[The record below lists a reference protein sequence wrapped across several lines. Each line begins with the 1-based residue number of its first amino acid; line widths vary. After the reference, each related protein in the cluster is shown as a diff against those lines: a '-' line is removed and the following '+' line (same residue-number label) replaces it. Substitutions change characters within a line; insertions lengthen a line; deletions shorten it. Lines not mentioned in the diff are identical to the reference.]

1 MPYIDDEKWLEMK
14 IRVKLALESL
24 DCHKKRI
31 EELKARQKEEEKAYQ
46 ER

>member
-1 MPYIDDEKWLEMK
+1 MPYVDDEKWLEMK

-24 DCHKKRI
+24 DRHKKKI
-31 EELKARQKEEEKAYQ
+31 EELKARQKQEERAYQ